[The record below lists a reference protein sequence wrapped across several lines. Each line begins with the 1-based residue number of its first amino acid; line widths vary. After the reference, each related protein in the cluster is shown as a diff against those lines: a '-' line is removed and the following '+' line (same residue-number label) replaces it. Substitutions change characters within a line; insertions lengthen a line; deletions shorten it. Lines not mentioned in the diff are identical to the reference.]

1 MTKQQYIGI
10 ITLIV
15 VLTLAWFLLP
25 GKTSN
30 NTDTSKSAIQHVVL
44 KTTLGDIPLD
54 LYTDKAPKTVK
65 NFVDL
70 AKADYYDGVKFHRVM
85 KGFMIQSGDQISRDD
100 ARKSEWGFGGPGYT
114 FADEINSEK
123 LIRGTLAMANSGPN
137 TNGSQ
142 FFIVTAA
149 STPWLDGKHTVFGRV
164 SSAEGL
170 QVMSKIENVETTGKG
185 DPEKGIP
192 ADQPLNPPVIL
203 DVVVQ

>member
-1 MTKQQYIGI
+1 MTKRQYFGI
-10 ITLIV
+10 MGLV
-15 VLTLAWFLLP
+15 AVLALVWFFLP

-30 NTDTSKSAIQHVVL
+30 QTESQKNVIQRVIL
-44 KTTLGDIPLD
+44 KTTLGDID
-54 LYTDKAPKTVK
+54 LELYVNKAPKTVK

-70 AKADYYDGVKFHRVM
+70 AKANYYDGVKFHRVM

-100 ARKSEWGFGGPGYT
+100 KRKSEWGYGGPGYT

-164 SSAEGL
+164 SSEEGL
-170 QVMSKIENVETTGKG
+170 KVMTAIENVETTGKG
-185 DPEKGIP
+185 NPEKGIP

>member
-1 MTKQQYIGI
+1 MTKQQYLGI
-10 ITLIV
+10 VGLVIALAV
-15 VLTLAWFLLP
+15 VWFFLP

-30 NTDTSKSAIQHVVL
+30 NGESKKATIQHVIL

-54 LYTDKAPKTVK
+54 LYVDKAPKTVK

-85 KGFMIQSGDQISRDD
+85 KDFMIQSGDQISRDD
-100 ARKSEWGFGGPGYT
+100 TRKSEWGFGGPGYT
-114 FADEINSEK
+114 FEDEINSEK
-123 LIRGTLAMANSGPN
+123 LIRGVLAMANGGPN

-164 SSAEGL
+164 SSEEGL
-170 QVMSKIENVETTGKG
+170 KVMSAIENVKTTGLG
-185 DPEKGIP
+185 DPEKGVP

-203 DVVVQ
+203 DVVVE